1 MFLKKRTFFKTIF
14 IPSIERIKFHRGFI
28 YFKRVRLIKY
38 DIYSWTNYSKN
49 FCAKVDYKPI
59 LNISLTDSIDWKSA
73 IRNLRTPERKYSAR
87 IKAIKIRTKEKQ
99 SKSFKESTVSGSLS
113 NTRDPRQQWLHPSGI
128 PLSDRPLQCN
138 AILHLRTVPNKI
150 PNDSYFMY
158 LKANNYLMTREQ
170 RPIYNITGIP
180 VQVCFQVNV
189 YFYNVDLH
197 ARH

>member
-113 NTRDPRQQWLHPSGI
+113 NTRDPGNNGFIHQEFPCRIDHY
-128 PLSDRPLQCN
+128 N

-158 LKANNYLMTREQ
+158 LKANYYLMTREQ

>member
-28 YFKRVRLIKY
+28 YFKRVHLIKY

-113 NTRDPRQQWLHPSGI
+113 NTRDPGNNGFIHQEFPCRIDHY
-128 PLSDRPLQCN
+128 N
-138 AILHLRTVPNKI
+138 AMQSFIYGRFLTRFP
-150 PNDSYFMY
+150 YFMY

>member
-99 SKSFKESTVSGSLS
+99 SKRFKESTVSGSLS
-113 NTRDPRQQWLHPSGI
+113 NTRDPGNNGFIHQEFPCRIDHYNAMQSFIYGRFLTRFPMIHISCILKRIIIWWLESRDQFTTLLEYQSKFVSKWMCI
-128 PLSDRPLQCN
+128 S
-138 AILHLRTVPNKI
+138 I
-150 PNDSYFMY
+150 M
-158 LKANNYLMTREQ
+158 
-170 RPIYNITGIP
+170 
-180 VQVCFQVNV
+180 
-189 YFYNVDLH
+189 
-197 ARH
+197 

>member
-38 DIYSWTNYSKN
+38 DIYSWTNYSKK

-113 NTRDPRQQWLHPSGI
+113 NTRDPGNNGFIHQEFPCRIDHY
-128 PLSDRPLQCN
+128 N
-138 AILHLRTVPNKI
+138 TILHSRTVPNKI

-158 LKANNYLMTREQ
+158 LKANYYLMTREQ
-170 RPIYNITGIP
+170 RPIYNVHYWNTSP
-180 VQVCFQVNV
+180 SLFPSECVF
-189 YFYNVDLH
+189 L
-197 ARH
+197 